1 MSLGAYLPFFLFKLQ
16 YNVNVSFFLFQ
27 KLFQSTEFARGERI
41 LYQSESSVSS
51 SRPIVAFRHPFLHH
65 AIILT
70 YFPAYF
76 RQGFQFSAKHPF
88 QKHLRNYIKT
98 LETKALK
105 PEALDKEETFFFFL
119 LGFA

>member
-1 MSLGAYLPFFLFKLQ
+1 MSL
-16 YNVNVSFFLFQ
+16 FLFQ

-51 SRPIVAFRHPFLHH
+51 SRSIVAFRHPFLHH
-65 AIILT
+65 DINIST

-105 PEALDKEETFFFFL
+105 PEALGKEETFFFFL